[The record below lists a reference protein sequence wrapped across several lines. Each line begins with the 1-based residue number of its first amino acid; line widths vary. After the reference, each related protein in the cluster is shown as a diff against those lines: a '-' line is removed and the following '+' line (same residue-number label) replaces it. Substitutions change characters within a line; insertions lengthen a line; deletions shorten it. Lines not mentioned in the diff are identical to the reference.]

1 MRPQR
6 GAPQRRQQALV
17 DVPAPSHKI
26 DYQYRH
32 RKTQANLSQSRVPIM
47 VLMSRDISIPGHLR
61 RAEQA
66 AASARSSRGM
76 GRQATVGAVVV
87 VVVAAQTPS

>member
-1 MRPQR
+1 
-6 GAPQRRQQALV
+6 
-17 DVPAPSHKI
+17 
-26 DYQYRH
+26 
-32 RKTQANLSQSRVPIM
+32 
-47 VLMSRDISIPGHLR
+47 MSRDISIPGHLR

-87 VVVAAQTPS
+87 VIVAAQTPS